1 MISSKNQRIIMD
13 LSLLAFITV
22 VLLTAIFMAIGPNS
36 FFFNL
41 ICLMITFILVII
53 TYFTNIV
60 TGLIFNLLF
69 FFGQLVYVFYVS
81 VYKSGFTLAY
91 VFWLII
97 PPVLCLLI
105 FGITLHIQQL
115 SQENVQLQS
124 SNARLNALDQETKL
138 RTLNMFDE
146 DYSVLSK
153 ASEGS
158 ADSLKLMVIRIRYW
172 EGLKSR
178 LNDEQTKVMIHL
190 ITEQVN
196 AYFSKENF
204 KYIIDQH
211 VPTWGI
217 LSFYELSE
225 MRLIRI
231 RIKEDFQ
238 DQLRVSNAL
247 AGVTIELVISITINE
262 EGEEQ
267 TSTKLLADGV
277 KELQY
282 DV

>member
-1 MISSKNQRIIMD
+1 MNRSQRQRIIMD
-13 LSLLAFITV
+13 LGLLGFITI
-22 VLLTAIFMAIGPNS
+22 VLLTSIFMALGPNT

-81 VYKSGFTLAY
+81 VYKDGFSLGY
-91 VFWLII
+91 IYWLII

-105 FGITLHIQQL
+105 FSITLHIKEL
-115 SQENVQLQS
+115 TRENIQMQS
-124 SNARLNALDQETKL
+124 NNARLNALDQETKL

-146 DYSVLSK
+146 DYSVLIK

-158 ADSLKLMVIRIRYW
+158 AQGLKLMIIRIRYW

-178 LNDEQTKVMIHL
+178 LSTDQTKEVIHL
-190 ITEQVN
+190 ITKQVN
-196 AYFSKENF
+196 ANYSKENF
-204 KYIIDQH
+204 KYIIDHQI
-211 VPTWGI
+211 PTWGI
-217 LSFYELSE
+217 LTFYELSK
-225 MRLIRI
+225 MRVLRAK
-231 RIKEDFQ
+231 IKEEFQ
-238 DQLRVSNAL
+238 EQLRVSEIL
-247 AGVTIELVISITINE
+247 AGVTIELVISITANE
-262 EGEEQ
+262 EGEDRS
-267 TSTKLLADGV
+267 STTLLADGV